1 MLINVEEK
9 TVIADFGKG
18 FNALRHPCEFRG
30 NMRVKT
36 VYLGLFRNKI
46 GKKEEQFEVTEDT
59 SLDSF
64 LDTLRSKYKEKLSSF
79 SWANLES
86 RVDPTIIVMVNGAA
100 KNLNEEG
107 DDALRDGDIVTLMTI
122 ISGG

>member
-1 MLINVEEK
+1 
-9 TVIADFGKG
+9 
-18 FNALRHPCEFRG
+18 
-30 NMRVKT
+30 MRVKT

>member
-1 MLINVEEK
+1 
-9 TVIADFGKG
+9 
-18 FNALRHPCEFRG
+18 
-30 NMRVKT
+30 MRVKT

-46 GKKEEQFEVTEDT
+46 GKKEEQFEVAENTT
-59 SLDSF
+59 LDNF
-64 LDTLRSKYKEKLSSF
+64 LKIFKSKYKGILSSF
-79 SWANLES
+79 SWAKNES
-86 RVDPTIIVMVNGAA
+86 SIDPTVIVMVNGAA